1 MKMSHLLAFAIGALL
16 LPGVSII
23 KQSNAQSNHHVFELR
38 MYRANPGK
46 LEAVQAR
53 FRDHTEAIFK
63 RHNMKSI
70 GYWVPEDV
78 PDSNNLF
85 IYLLEHP
92 SRQDAEKNWTAFIND
107 PEWKKARAAS
117 EANGVLVE
125 DKNVQRYFMDPT
137 SFSALK

>member
-1 MKMSHLLAFAIGALL
+1 MKMSHLLSFAIGALL

-23 KQSNAQSNHHVFELR
+23 RQSNAQSNHHVFELR

-70 GYWVPEDV
+70 GYWVPEDA

-117 EANGVLVE
+117 EVNGVLVE
-125 DKNVQRYFMDPT
+125 DKNIQRYFMDPT